1 MGLRSMNWDEWIGE
15 LYHADVLNSWLIQ
28 TELDNHYL
36 RYHADKKR
44 RIEERG
50 AKACQTAPEAMD
62 GAIELL
68 EELYV
73 ANPTFNALSDI
84 CKLFIPA

>member
-1 MGLRSMNWDEWIGE
+1 MGLRSMKWDEWIGE
-15 LYHADVLNSWLIQ
+15 LHHEHSLDSWLIQ
-28 TELDNHYL
+28 IELDNHYL

-44 RIEERG
+44 RIAERG
-50 AKACQTAPEAMD
+50 EKSCKTHPDAMA

-73 ANPTFNALSDI
+73 IRPSNIQSTV
-84 CKLFIPA
+84 

>member
-1 MGLRSMNWDEWIGE
+1 M
-15 LYHADVLNSWLIQ
+15 Q

-50 AKACQTAPEAMD
+50 SKSCMTAPEAMD

-68 EELYV
+68 EEL
-73 ANPTFNALSDI
+73 
-84 CKLFIPA
+84 